1 MADEEGGAEPQT
13 PDPKPGDGQA
23 PETFDRAYVEELRAE
38 SAKYRTERNEA
49 RGQLNGFA
57 DYEDL
62 KEAAEKWQAQEEEQK
77 GEAEKMQ
84 EQITKLQQE
93 RDNATER
100 ARLALI
106 RSSFVAEASKAG
118 YKNPEDVYHLADM
131 SGVVIGDDGQ
141 VSGVDKA
148 VEAVGDRLPKA
159 KPAAPSVDGG
169 AGGAAM
175 GTKAP
180 FTEAEIRQQAA
191 AMNLDPVL
199 LAEQYG
205 VNMKR

>member
-148 VEAVGDRLPKA
+148 VEAV
-159 KPAAPSVDGG
+159 